1 MIEKQIKLLKDPEV
15 LEIIEHLLEMCMD
28 REEQIARLNSKIAK
42 LNNSVNSDK
51 SESRKTRSSNDKS
64 PKRNSDGKAIVVAMG
79 SDYLQ
84 RQMASL
90 LKSHGYDIVGTSHDG
105 QEAIRLSAD
114 TKPDL
119 VVLDSDLPIVD
130 GIQAA
135 SHIKQNDPTVKI
147 VILSFDRDKE
157 AILRAIKFGADD
169 YIAKPIQPERLL
181 QVINNLIAS

>member
-1 MIEKQIKLLKDPEV
+1 MVEKQNEPLKDPEV
-15 LEIIEHLLEMCMD
+15 LEVIEHLLEMCME
-28 REEQIARLNSKIAK
+28 REEQIAK
-42 LNNSVNSDK
+42 LNLKIEKLNKNIKSDK
-51 SESRKTRSSNDKS
+51 SDSRKTNSDEKS
-64 PKRNSDGKAIVVAMG
+64 PKRNSDGKAILVAMG

-84 RQMASL
+84 RQMSSL
-90 LKSHGYDIVGTSHDG
+90 LKSNGYEIVGTAHDG

-119 VVLDSDLPIVD
+119 IVLDSDLPIVD

-135 SHIKQNDPTVKI
+135 SHIKQNEPTVKI
-147 VILSFDRDKE
+147 VILSFNRNKD
-157 AILRAIKFGADD
+157 AILRAIRFGADD